1 MEKARR
7 SDFMEVSQQ
16 WWNWGN
22 ERDRK
27 RDLTRK
33 DKAEVAGIF
42 VSCSANP
49 ETRTRMAEP

>member
-1 MEKARR
+1 MEL
-7 SDFMEVSQQ
+7 
-16 WWNWGN
+16 GN
-22 ERDRK
+22 ERDGK
-27 RDLTRK
+27 GDLMRK

>member
-1 MEKARR
+1 MDKARR
-7 SDFMEVSQQ
+7 SGFMEVSQQ
-16 WWNWGN
+16 WWELGN

-33 DKAEVAGIF
+33 DKAEVAGVF
-42 VSCSANP
+42 ASRSANP